1 MIVPAT
7 YLLKLMSHSSKI
19 FEEQPIRVQNLN
31 GFDLSHLSSG
41 TAYTGTLTPV
51 LSRLLMMGTKFSLG
65 CALQV
70 ELPPLATQAFGR
82 IDAHIEVFWTP
93 CSILYGGWKQFIA
106 NNPETS
112 FILSQANYEQ
122 YDLPV
127 FNFGGGSSGIYGT
140 VSGLDAIN
148 YSLLDYLG
156 MQAKVSQFSGTTRN
170 FKLLSLLNYHF
181 VWDVFYRNPQV
192 TRTIFAVNPDIN
204 GPGFSHNV
212 AFIHH
217 SYYSTLVANSS
228 PVFNLDAD
236 CTFPDGISVFSL
248 RQRNYSNDYFTAGS
262 LRPQS
267 VNAPAA
273 AAFTVDLN
281 TGDGQVD
288 IAQIRTINSLEK
300 FYEAANYDP
309 TYRGIMK
316 ANFGFEPSDAGY
328 DEPIYLGRLVVP
340 VYQKG
345 VYTTSSYTPSGDNV
359 GRNPFFNNTR
369 GVIPG
374 TKVASGSFNG
384 SGEICSNFKCKSW
397 GYLLGLFS
405 LVPHAQYSYGIDK
418 DFLRIEVGQHPFP
431 LLQSVGMDSVKQCE
445 VFATS
450 ANISADTDFSYI
462 PRYSYDKFIND
473 TVHGELRPG
482 KSLESF
488 IIQRHF
494 ASAPS
499 FNTAFLEIGIGDLDS
514 LFALD
519 SSLMNLSCWYECF
532 WVFKAVMPLAEFCVP
547 TLGELPDSHTI
558 KIKQGG
564 SRL

>member
-1 MIVPAT
+1 
-7 YLLKLMSHSSKI
+7 MSHSSKI

-41 TAYTGTLTPV
+41 SAYTGTLTPV

-127 FNFGGGSSGIYGT
+127 FNLNSDGALQAVVT
-140 VSGLDAIN
+140 GLDNIN
-148 YSLLDYLG
+148 YGVLDYLG
-156 MQAKVSQFSGTTRN
+156 MGPAASVIENTARDY
-170 FKLLSLLNYHF
+170 KLLSLLNYHF
-181 VWDVFYRNPQV
+181 VWDVFFRNPQV

-204 GPGFSHNV
+204 GPGFTHNV
-212 AFIHH
+212 AFVHH
-217 SYYSTLVANSS
+217 SYYSKLVANSS
-228 PVFNLDAD
+228 PVFDTDGDL
-236 CTFPDGISVFSL
+236 TFPDGISVFSL
-248 RQRNYSNDYFTAGS
+248 RQRNYANDYFTAGS

-267 VNAPAA
+267 ANTPAA

-288 IAQIRTINSLEK
+288 IFQLRTINALQK

-345 VYTTSSYTPSGDNV
+345 IYNSSPADSNYSANT
-359 GRNPFFNNTR
+359 NPFIS
-369 GVIPG
+369 GSIGASIIG
-374 TKVASGSFNG
+374 TKTASASFNG
-384 SGEICSNFKCKSW
+384 SGEICTNFKCKSW

-418 DFLRIEVGQHPFP
+418 DFFRIEVGQHPFP
-431 LLQSVGMDSVKQCE
+431 LLQSVGMDSVKQYE
-445 VFATS
+445 VFATA

-462 PRYSYDKFIND
+462 PRYSYDKYIND

-482 KSLESF
+482 KSLQSF
-488 IIQRHF
+488 IIQREF
-494 ASAPS
+494 AAAPS
-499 FNTAFLEIGIGDLDS
+499 FNTAFLEIGVGDLDK
-514 LFALD
+514 LFSI
-519 SSLMNLSCWYECF
+519 SSSNMKFSCWYECF